1 MSIPRYKKGEK
12 VRLTVEGTVTRDIG
26 DRSTMLTLTYTLPTY
41 RLSDL
46 GVPAPRRLDRPCIT
60 VACSCC
66 EYVFDED
73 EDGVVHFVDLAE
85 AALCLPQY
93 GWTQV
98 DGAWQCET
106 CTAGPCDLEADTHG

>member
-1 MSIPRYKKGEK
+1 M
-12 VRLTVEGTVTRDIG
+12 TTCW
-26 DRSTMLTLTYTLPTY
+26 TLTYPSGDDLDTGDGVPHYAAEELAQEQAATY

-46 GVPAPRRLDRPCIT
+46 GVPTPRRLDRPCIT

-66 EYVFDED
+66 GYIHDED
-73 EDGVVHFVDLAE
+73 DAGHQTHFADLAE

-98 DGAWQCET
+98 GGAWTCET